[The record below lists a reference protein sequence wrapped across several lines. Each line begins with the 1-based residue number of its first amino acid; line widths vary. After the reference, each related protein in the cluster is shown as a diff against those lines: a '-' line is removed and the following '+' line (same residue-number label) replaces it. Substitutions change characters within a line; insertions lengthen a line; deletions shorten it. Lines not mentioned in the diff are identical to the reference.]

1 MGKTTN
7 FETWLSDVALE
18 GKEDVYDLYNS
29 ISNFEQSGK
38 FYTSKEVTND
48 GYEYLV
54 KADGNEDSLHLESD
68 EIKFSFIN
76 HLRANYTDAD
86 ESNIDVWYDLKK
98 ELGRI
103 D

>member
-7 FETWLSDVALE
+7 FETWLSDVILE
-18 GKEDVYDLYNS
+18 GNEDVYDLYNS

-54 KADGNEDSLHLESD
+54 KADGNEDSLYLESD
-68 EIKFSFIN
+68 ERKFEFLNYLKAN
-76 HLRANYTDAD
+76 HTDAD
-86 ESNIDVWYDLKK
+86 ENDIDVWYEMKK
-98 ELGRI
+98 ELGRT

>member
-18 GKEDVYDLYNS
+18 GKEDVYNLYNS
-29 ISNFEQSGK
+29 VSNYEQSGK
-38 FYTSKEVTND
+38 FYTSKEVKND
-48 GYEYLV
+48 GFEYLV

-68 EIKFSFIN
+68 EIKFSFIKY
-76 HLRANYTDAD
+76 LKENYTDA
-86 ESNIDVWYDLKK
+86 EEGNIDVWYELKK
-98 ELGRI
+98 ELGRL

>member
-7 FETWLSDVALE
+7 YESWLSTVTLDRE
-18 GKEDVYDLYNS
+18 EDVYDLYNS
-29 ISNFEQSGK
+29 ISNFEGSGK

-54 KADGNEDSLHLESD
+54 KAEGSADDLFLESD
-68 EIKFSFIN
+68 EAKFEFLKLLASN
-76 HLRANYTDAD
+76 HTDAED
-86 ESNIDVWYDLKK
+86 GDIQKWYKMK
-98 ELGRI
+98 TELGRT